1 MTWWWWTPVVC
12 LLLYLLLTF
21 SPKFNYFA
29 KFTYLYLA
37 YIFLSLVILVILLP
51 RPRNPS
57 NGELAARILR
67 MASYPISLT
76 FTIDGEEKLHNQSAA
91 VLLLNHQS
99 SLDLM
104 SLMEIWPIM
113 KMASPVA
120 KRSLLYTG
128 AWFGLAAWLAG
139 VTFIQRGSK
148 EGRESLDKLGEEAR
162 TKGTKLVVFPEGT
175 RNPAKDLA
183 LLPFKKGAFH
193 VALNAGLPILP
204 VVISPYDFL
213 DHETRSFLPGKVR
226 IRVLDRIETDG
237 YSKESMDS
245 LVKEARDVMSEAFC
259 AMAKE
264 GKAE

>member
-1 MTWWWWTPVVC
+1 VVC
-12 LLLYLLLTF
+12 LLLYLLCIF

-37 YIFLSLVILVILLP
+37 YIFLSLVILIILLP

-57 NGELAARILR
+57 NGELAAKILR
-67 MASYPISLT
+67 MASYPISLS
-76 FTIDGEEKLHNQSAA
+76 FTIDGEDRLRDRSAA

-128 AWFGLAAWLAG
+128 AWFGLGAWLAG

-148 EGRESLDKLGEEAR
+148 EGRESMDKMGEEAR
-162 TKGTKLVVFPEGT
+162 GKGTKLVVFPEGT
-175 RNPAKDLA
+175 RNPAKDLT

-193 VALNAGLPILP
+193 VALNTGLPILP

-213 DHETRSFLPGKVR
+213 DHQTKSFLPGKVK
-226 IRVLDRIETDG
+226 IRVLDRIETTG
-237 YSKESMDS
+237 HSKESIDS
-245 LVKEARDVMSEAFC
+245 LVKEARDVMSEAFF